1 MTTWKRNMSVHKI
14 LLSNFLSEL
23 LSSKYKMEKR
33 AKIITPGL
41 KAVSVVCDIR
51 FIIGN
56 YLCLNAC

>member
-1 MTTWKRNMSVHKI
+1 MSVHKI

-41 KAVSVVCDIR
+41 EAVSVVCDV
-51 FIIGN
+51 
-56 YLCLNAC
+56 